1 MSRWSGWLPLLLS
14 IAFAGAG
21 TVDHAE
27 PPAFVAAPDS
37 VAELRAIEHDIRA
50 AVARVLPATVGV
62 QVGASQGSGVIVS
75 KDGLVLTA
83 GHVIGEPGRDCTI
96 VLPDGK
102 RLRAKTL
109 GLNRDIDSGLIKV
122 TEKVELPFVEQ
133 GQSSDLLLGQW
144 VIALGHPGGY
154 RPGRPPVVRVGRVID
169 RSDSVIRTDTTLVGG
184 DSGGP
189 LIDLDGRV
197 VGIHSRIGTSTTA
210 NLHVPINTFRDTWE
224 RLLAGEAW
232 GGPIAGAL
240 GRFRGPII
248 GITGIDHERGCL
260 VESVAPDFPASR
272 AGLRPGDIIARIN
285 GDAVEGLAGLQ
296 RLLSK
301 RRPGEELSLEVLRD
315 GETVR
320 VKLAPVARP
329 RGM

>member
-1 MSRWSGWLPLLLS
+1 MRRWSGRLLLS
-14 IAFAGAG
+14 LCLALLSAGAL
-21 TVDHAE
+21 VRAE
-27 PPAFVAAPDS
+27 PPAFVEAPDS
-37 VAELRAIEHDIRA
+37 VAELRAIERDIRD

-75 KDGLVLTA
+75 RDGLVLTA

-96 VLPDGK
+96 ILPDGK
-102 RLRAKTL
+102 RVKAKTL
-109 GLNRDIDSGLIKV
+109 GLNRDIVSGLMQT
-122 TEKVELPFVEQ
+122 TENVELPFAER
-133 GQSSDLLLGQW
+133 GRSSELRPGQW

-169 RSDSVIRTDTTLVGG
+169 RGDSVIRTDTTLVGG

-189 LIDLDGRV
+189 LIDLEGRV
-197 VGIHSRIGTSTTA
+197 VGIHSRIGASTTT
-210 NLHVPINTFRDTWE
+210 NLHVPADTYGDTWD

-232 GGPIAGAL
+232 GGRFGGAL

-248 GITGIDHERGCL
+248 GISGADHERGCL
-260 VESVAPDFPASR
+260 VESVAPDLPASR

-296 RLLSK
+296 QLLSR
-301 RRPGEELSLEVLRD
+301 RRPGEELSLEVLRN
-315 GETVR
+315 GELVR